1 MKCPKCGS
9 TNISTERRP
18 NGFNTCLKCGYRWQ
32 DGVKQ
37 PDPTTAEMLLWLVEN
52 VKGVCIF
59 ECDFGH
65 LGIRLDLPRN
75 KFKIFTTN
83 DEVKNRDMLID
94 KAYKWARK
102 ERV

>member
-1 MKCPKCGS
+1 MQENVCKKYGITRKIELEPA
-9 TNISTERRP
+9 I
-18 NGFNTCLKCGYRWQ
+18 
-32 DGVKQ
+32 
-37 PDPTTAEMLLWLVEN
+37 AEKLLWLVEN

-65 LGIRLDLPRN
+65 LGIRMDLPRN

-94 KAYKWARK
+94 KAYKWAK
-102 ERV
+102 ENE